1 MMFSNEPCS
10 VWRVPLKPDHA
21 KPPCRGCYSA
31 SSSVSTSVYEWLSA
45 IGLSSQPATPKIQP
59 NINSSFHRHR
69 CTTDPRF
76 LAVYLEER
84 VQQLSEPLRTSC
96 LSALKIMR
104 ANQNPDGIDS
114 TAINIISQDFTTPL
128 TLYNVNESSSL
139 TSIEGE
145 PFSPAELAAIFALSK
160 AQATMQAAMN
170 SKHSGDVVS
179 YEITLFLKLFGH
191 PVTYG
196 TPNPKLTPDTEEAE
210 SGDEGDSEYPPSSW
224 NQKDD
229 YSRRRP
235 ITSSRMPFG
244 KDANED
250 IAAREGGFIQSSR
263 PSSSTRS
270 SMSSVRG
277 FPPTIKEQREDS
289 EEEAEEDELTN
300 EDMSADYD
308 MEPDMNDIESEC
320 TGRTSPELTA
330 APYPR
335 RWAQSTKGCLRHSLS
350 YRESPSVRVAPYDT
364 RVSRS
369 PPSPK
374 TDRDRRSS
382 IRSPTKRGRRS
393 RPKPDFPKAP
403 TRRPGIA
410 EGSFLI
416 PPLPSPIEPLAEER
430 VKDLQNMFDKV
441 ILALSTVKRPCR
453 KDELVWM
460 IEKLIPEHRNP
471 GWRGWEVRMLC
482 KAGLIAES
490 QLLG

>member
-1 MMFSNEPCS
+1 M
-10 VWRVPLKPDHA
+10 
-21 KPPCRGCYSA
+21 
-31 SSSVSTSVYEWLSA
+31 YEWLSA
-45 IGLSSQPATPKIQP
+45 IGLSSQPATPKIRP

-69 CTTDPRF
+69 CTTDPIF
-76 LAVYLEER
+76 LAVYLEET

-96 LSALKIMR
+96 LSPLKIMR

-114 TAINIISQDFTTPL
+114 TAINITSQDFTTPL
-128 TLYNVNESSSL
+128 TLYNDTERSSL

-170 SKHSGDVVS
+170 TKHSGDVIS
-179 YEITLFLKLFGH
+179 YGITSFLKLFGY
-191 PVTYG
+191 PATYG
-196 TPNPKLTPDTEEAE
+196 TPNHKHTPGADEAE
-210 SGDEGDSEYPPSSW
+210 SGDEGDGEYPPSSW

-235 ITSSRMPFG
+235 ITSSRMKSG
-244 KDANED
+244 NDANED
-250 IAAREGGFIQSSR
+250 VAAREGSFIPSSR
-263 PSSSTRS
+263 PSNSTHS

-308 MEPDMNDIESEC
+308 MEPDMNDEEYGY
-320 TGRTSPELTA
+320 TGRTSPEPIN

-335 RWAQSTKGCLRHSLS
+335 RWTHSTNGCFRHSVS
-350 YRESPSVRVAPYDT
+350 RRESPSVRVAPYDT

-382 IRSPTKRGRRS
+382 MRSPTKRGRRS

-410 EGSFLI
+410 EGSFHI

-441 ILALSTVKRPCR
+441 ILALSMVKRPCR

-482 KAGLIAES
+482 KTGLVAES
-490 QLLG
+490 QSLG